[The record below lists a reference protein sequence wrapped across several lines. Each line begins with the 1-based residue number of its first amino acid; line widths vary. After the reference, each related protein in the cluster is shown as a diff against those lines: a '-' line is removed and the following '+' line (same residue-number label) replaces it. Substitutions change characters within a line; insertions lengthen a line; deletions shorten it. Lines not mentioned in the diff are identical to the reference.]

1 MKRPGGGCPDINKT
15 LHGKMGKI
23 ALEYKND
30 KVMKDS
36 FGMEIDNVIKK
47 VYEDVFD
54 MPWDAR
60 TAVDYSKGRLRTFE
74 NRLWRVKK
82 AIKQNKLS
90 SKFGSLF
97 YAPSSLIKSNPQLGT
112 LMDNLYNVNL
122 EYAGRQA
129 THDRQFKNIIDYM
142 RKQMLVDGYNS
153 SEIFP
158 NMSSKRRL
166 KKAIK
171 AADKFDKKIEDLSL
185 KVSMTNS
192 PADKMNLS
200 NALKAENK
208 FYIEGEG
215 KVFNDMVNTIERTIP
230 KLEQEAL
237 DQWRKDYKELEKKRI
252 PKSEFNKRKRKALN
266 ITLSKDIKSEPMR
279 NAVAEYVILMDDMYD
294 VLTKGIKAYGKSI
307 KASMKNK
314 YEPEVVDNI
323 VDKIITKITPD
334 KQKGYFPHYKR
345 VLNKDFLENLMPHM
359 QKVSDI
365 LASDFTNNKAAADD
379 AIKELNTF
387 VTGRAKGR
395 KKIELDNF
403 DANNE
408 YSRNFFTTVKRYV
421 DEIDRFNMISHAD
434 QYTRES
440 LLAAKELFKNGKPVN
455 NYARATVDM
464 MKDMNSRM
472 KGGYGFENE
481 TTEKMMK
488 TLLAL
493 EFTSKLGFNL
503 RSPFKNATQ
512 GLLNIVEFSPSEMM
526 KMGDFYERR
535 VDFKGRKLDSYVND
549 LMEESGFL
557 FADNS
562 PPELLQAQFSGK
574 DFTQKIKITENET
587 VELKKPSWFTPI
599 HNKVQKLA
607 GKSGYLMAKVE
618 NYNRK
623 TTFRLGFM
631 EMYDKLDN
639 STSFK
644 QGLRDKG
651 MTELEVDNRIKHI
664 SKNYALRKTSL
675 LHFDYTDLGKASW
688 LTHPAGRLIGQFQ
701 HYSVKFFEYNMNIA
715 REGKDDILAGELLGD
730 RAKKAYTMAMVYSI
744 APVIASIISGV
755 DFTNIVENDMIE
767 KMKKMA
773 TLFTGDEEDIKSA
786 FYGKGVATGLPFI
799 GAPVIS
805 DMLALGNILNFID
818 MDNETLNK
826 MIIGYEDYN
835 LASKDKKIYEIL
847 RTLNVQAG
855 RAYYRTLPLV
865 MDGKFGSA
873 LQYELGMYPTKTS
886 RELKK
891 KALDKTQEVAP
902 DIMNA
907 LDLLK
912 SHREKALDS
921 GPNVRQSNPTKPQ
934 VRNEN
939 YFDPDKG
946 YF

>member
-1 MKRPGGGCPDINKT
+1 MKRPGGGCNFNKT
-15 LHGKMGKI
+15 LRGDMNKV
-23 ALEYKND
+23 ALSYSRSKT
-30 KVMKDS
+30 MKKA
-36 FGMEIDNVIKK
+36 FGMEIDNVVKK

-60 TAVDYSKGRLRTFE
+60 SAVDYTKGRIRTFE
-74 NRLWRVKK
+74 NRLWRVKN
-82 AIKQNKLS
+82 AIKQDKLS

-97 YAPSSLIKSNPQLGT
+97 YAPSSLIKSNPQLGR
-112 LMDNLYNVNL
+112 LMDNLHNVNL
-122 EYAGRQA
+122 EYAGRRE
-129 THDRQFKNIIDYM
+129 THNRQFKNIIDHM
-142 RKQMLVDGYNS
+142 RKQMLIDGYNTN
-153 SEIFP
+153 EMFP
-158 NMSSKRRL
+158 NMSAKRRL
-166 KKAIK
+166 NKAVK
-171 AADKFDKKIEDLSL
+171 EADKFDKKIEDLSL
-185 KVSMTNS
+185 KVTMTNS
-192 PADKMNLS
+192 PADKKNLS
-200 NALKAENK
+200 NAIKAENK
-208 FYIEGEG
+208 FYTKGEG
-215 KVFNDMVNTIERTIP
+215 KVFNEIVNTIERKIP

-237 DQWRKDYKELEKKRI
+237 DKWRKEYKQLEKKRI
-252 PKSEFNKRKRKALN
+252 PKAEFNKRKRKALN
-266 ITLSKDIKSEPMR
+266 ITLAKEIKSEPMR
-279 NAVAEYVILMDDMYD
+279 NAVAEYIILMDDMYD
-294 VLTKGIKAYGKSI
+294 VLTKGINAYGKSI

-314 YEPEVVDNI
+314 YEPKVVDDI
-323 VDKIITKITPD
+323 VEKIITKITPD

-365 LASDFTNNKAAADD
+365 LAGDFQNNKAAADD

-387 VTGRAKGR
+387 VTGRTKARR
-395 KKIELDNF
+395 KIDVDEF
-403 DANNE
+403 DPATE

-440 LLAAKELFKNGKPVN
+440 LLEAKELFKSGKHMN
-455 NYARATVDM
+455 NFGRATVEM
-464 MKDMNSRM
+464 MKDMNARM

-488 TLLAL
+488 SLLAL

-512 GLLNIVEFSPSEMM
+512 GLLNIVEFSPSQMM

-535 VDFKGRKLDSYVND
+535 IDFKGRKLSSYVND

-557 FADNS
+557 YADDS
-562 PPELLQAQFSGK
+562 PPELLQSQFSGK
-574 DFTQKIKITENET
+574 NFTQKIKITENET
-587 VELKKPSWFTPI
+587 VELQKPSWFTPI
-599 HNKVQKLA
+599 HDKTQKLA

-623 TTFRLGFM
+623 TTFKLGFM
-631 EMYDKLDN
+631 EMYDKLNN
-639 STSFK
+639 STAYK
-644 QGLRDKG
+644 NELRDKN
-651 MTELEVDNRIKHI
+651 MSELEIDNKIKHI

-701 HYSVKFFEYNMNIA
+701 HYSVKFFEYNMDIA
-715 REGKDDILAGELLGD
+715 RNGKDDILAGEVLGD

-744 APVIASIISGV
+744 APVIASIIMGV

-818 MDNETLNK
+818 MDDDMLNK

-835 LASKDKKIYEIL
+835 LASKDKKVYEII

-855 RAYYRTLPLV
+855 RFGYRTLPLLRE
-865 MDGKFGSA
+865 GKIGSA
-873 LQYELGMYPTKTS
+873 LQYELGLYPTKTS
-886 RELKK
+886 RELQK
-891 KALDKTQEVAP
+891 KAAKKATEVAP
-902 DIMNA
+902 GVMNA
-907 LDLLK
+907 LDLLEAHQK
-912 SHREKALDS
+912 KALSPKTLEPADQ
-921 GPNVRQSNPTKPQ
+921 GPP
-934 VRNEN
+934 VRNES
-939 YFDPDKG
+939 YFNPDEG
-946 YF
+946 YFK

>member
-1 MKRPGGGCPDINKT
+1 MKRPGGGCNFNKT
-15 LHGKMGKI
+15 LRGDMNKV
-23 ALEYKND
+23 ALSYSRSKT
-30 KVMKDS
+30 MKKA
-36 FGMEIDNVIKK
+36 FGMEIDNVVKK

-60 TAVDYSKGRLRTFE
+60 SAVDYTKGRIRTFE
-74 NRLWRVKK
+74 NRLWRVKN
-82 AIKQNKLS
+82 AIKQDKLS

-97 YAPSSLIKSNPQLGT
+97 YAPSSLIKSNPQLGR
-112 LMDNLYNVNL
+112 LMDNLHNVNL
-122 EYAGRQA
+122 EYAGRRE
-129 THDRQFKNIIDYM
+129 THNRQFKNIIDHM
-142 RKQMLVDGYNS
+142 RKQMLIDGYNTN
-153 SEIFP
+153 EMFP
-158 NMSSKRRL
+158 NMSAKRRL
-166 KKAIK
+166 NKAVK
-171 AADKFDKKIEDLSL
+171 EADKFDKKIEDLSL
-185 KVSMTNS
+185 KVTMTNS
-192 PADKMNLS
+192 PADKKNLS
-200 NALKAENK
+200 NAIKAENK
-208 FYIEGEG
+208 FYTKGEG
-215 KVFNDMVNTIERTIP
+215 KVFNEIVNTIERKIP

-237 DQWRKDYKELEKKRI
+237 DKWRKEYKQLEKKRI
-252 PKSEFNKRKRKALN
+252 PKAEFNKRKRKALN
-266 ITLSKDIKSEPMR
+266 ITLAKEIKSEPMR
-279 NAVAEYVILMDDMYD
+279 NAVAEYIVLMDDMYD
-294 VLTKGIKAYGKSI
+294 VLTKGINAYGKSI

-314 YEPEVVDNI
+314 YEPKVVDDI
-323 VDKIITKITPD
+323 VEKIITKITPD

-365 LASDFTNNKAAADD
+365 LAGDFTNNKAAADD

-387 VTGRAKGR
+387 VTGRTKARR
-395 KKIELDNF
+395 KIDVDEF
-403 DANNE
+403 DPATE

-440 LLAAKELFKNGKPVN
+440 LLEAKELFKSGKHMN
-455 NYARATVDM
+455 NFGRATVEM
-464 MKDMNSRM
+464 MKDMNARM

-488 TLLAL
+488 SLLAL

-512 GLLNIVEFSPSEMM
+512 GLLNIVEFSPSQMM

-535 VDFKGRKLDSYVND
+535 IDFKGRKLSSYVND

-557 FADNS
+557 FADDS
-562 PPELLQAQFSGK
+562 PPELLQSQFSGK
-574 DFTQKIKITENET
+574 NFTQKIKITENET
-587 VELKKPSWFTPI
+587 VELQKPSWFTPI
-599 HNKVQKLA
+599 HDKTQKLA

-623 TTFRLGFM
+623 TTFKLGFM
-631 EMYDKLDN
+631 EMYDKLNN
-639 STSFK
+639 STAYK
-644 QGLRDKG
+644 NELRDKN
-651 MTELEVDNRIKHI
+651 MSELEIDNKIKHI

-701 HYSVKFFEYNMNIA
+701 HYSVKFFEYNMDIA
-715 REGKDDILAGELLGD
+715 RNGKDDILAGELLGD

-744 APVIASIISGV
+744 APVIASIIMGV

-818 MDNETLNK
+818 MDDDMLNK

-835 LASKDKKIYEIL
+835 LASKDKKVYEII

-855 RAYYRTLPLV
+855 RFGYRTLPLLRE
-865 MDGKFGSA
+865 GKIGSA
-873 LQYELGMYPTKTS
+873 LQYELGLYPTKTS
-886 RELKK
+886 RELQK
-891 KALDKTQEVAP
+891 KAAKKATEVAP
-902 DIMNA
+902 GVMNA
-907 LDLLK
+907 LDLLEAHQK
-912 SHREKALDS
+912 KALSPKTLEPADQ
-921 GPNVRQSNPTKPQ
+921 GPP
-934 VRNEN
+934 VRNES
-939 YFDPDKG
+939 YFNPDEG
-946 YF
+946 YFK

>member
-1 MKRPGGGCPDINKT
+1 MKRPGGGCNFNKT
-15 LHGKMGKI
+15 LRGDMNKV
-23 ALEYKND
+23 ALSYSRSKT
-30 KVMKDS
+30 MKKA
-36 FGMEIDNVIKK
+36 FGMEIDNVVKK

-60 TAVDYSKGRLRTFE
+60 SAVDYTKGRIRTFE
-74 NRLWRVKK
+74 NRLWRVKN
-82 AIKQNKLS
+82 AIKQDKLS

-97 YAPSSLIKSNPQLGT
+97 YAPSSLIKSNPQLGR
-112 LMDNLYNVNL
+112 LMDNLHNVNL
-122 EYAGRQA
+122 EYAGRRE
-129 THDRQFKNIIDYM
+129 THNRQFKNIIDHM
-142 RKQMLVDGYNS
+142 RKQMLIDGYNTN
-153 SEIFP
+153 EMFP
-158 NMSSKRRL
+158 NMSAKRRL
-166 KKAIK
+166 NKAVK
-171 AADKFDKKIEDLSL
+171 EADKFDKKIEDLSL
-185 KVSMTNS
+185 KVTMTNS
-192 PADKMNLS
+192 PADKKNLS
-200 NALKAENK
+200 NAIKAENK
-208 FYIEGEG
+208 FYTKGEG
-215 KVFNDMVNTIERTIP
+215 KVFNEIVNTIERKIP

-237 DQWRKDYKELEKKRI
+237 DKWRKEYKQLEKKRI
-252 PKSEFNKRKRKALN
+252 PKAEFNKRKRKALN
-266 ITLSKDIKSEPMR
+266 ITLAKEIKSEPMR
-279 NAVAEYVILMDDMYD
+279 NAVAEYIVLMDDMYD
-294 VLTKGIKAYGKSI
+294 VLTKGINAYGKSI

-314 YEPEVVDNI
+314 YEPKVVDDI
-323 VDKIITKITPD
+323 VEKIITKITPD

-365 LASDFTNNKAAADD
+365 LAGDFTNNKAAADD

-387 VTGRAKGR
+387 VTGRTKARR
-395 KKIELDNF
+395 KIDVDEF
-403 DANNE
+403 DPATE

-440 LLAAKELFKNGKPVN
+440 LLEAKELFKSGKHMN
-455 NYARATVDM
+455 NFGRATVEM
-464 MKDMNSRM
+464 MKDMNARM

-488 TLLAL
+488 SLLAL

-512 GLLNIVEFSPSEMM
+512 GLLNIVEFSPSQMM

-535 VDFKGRKLDSYVND
+535 IDFKGRKLSSYVND
-549 LMEESGFL
+549 LMEESGFF
-557 FADNS
+557 FADDS
-562 PPELLQAQFSGK
+562 PPELLQSQFSGK
-574 DFTQKIKITENET
+574 NFTQKIKITENET
-587 VELKKPSWFTPI
+587 VELQKPSWFTPI
-599 HNKVQKLA
+599 HDKTQKLA

-623 TTFRLGFM
+623 TTFKLGFM
-631 EMYDKLDN
+631 EMYDKLNN
-639 STSFK
+639 STAYK
-644 QGLRDKG
+644 NELRDKN
-651 MTELEVDNRIKHI
+651 MSELEIDNKIKHI

-701 HYSVKFFEYNMNIA
+701 HYSVKFFEYNMDIA
-715 REGKDDILAGELLGD
+715 RNGKDDILAGEVLGD

-744 APVIASIISGV
+744 APVIASIIMGV

-818 MDNETLNK
+818 MDDDMLNK

-835 LASKDKKIYEIL
+835 LASKDKKVYEII

-855 RAYYRTLPLV
+855 RFGYRTLPLLRE
-865 MDGKFGSA
+865 GKIGSA
-873 LQYELGMYPTKTS
+873 LQYELGLYPTKTS
-886 RELKK
+886 RELQK
-891 KALDKTQEVAP
+891 KAAKKATEVAP
-902 DIMNA
+902 GVMNA
-907 LDLLK
+907 LDLLEAHQK
-912 SHREKALDS
+912 KALSPKTLEPADQ
-921 GPNVRQSNPTKPQ
+921 GPP
-934 VRNEN
+934 VRNES
-939 YFDPDKG
+939 YFNPDEG
-946 YF
+946 YFK

>member
-1 MKRPGGGCPDINKT
+1 MKRPGGGCNFKKT
-15 LHGKMGKI
+15 LRGDMNKV
-23 ALEYKND
+23 ALSYTKNET
-30 KVMKDS
+30 MKKA
-36 FGMEIDNVIKK
+36 FGMEIDNVVKK
-47 VYEDVFD
+47 VFEDVFD

-60 TAVDYSKGRLRTFE
+60 SAVDYTKGRIRTFE
-74 NRLWRVKK
+74 NRLWRVEN
-82 AIKQNKLS
+82 AIKQDKLS

-97 YAPSSLIKSNPQLGT
+97 YAPSSLIKSNPQLGR
-112 LMDNLYNVNL
+112 LMDNLHNVNL
-122 EYAGRQA
+122 EYAGRRE
-129 THDRQFKNIIDYM
+129 THNRQFKNIIDHM
-142 RKQMLVDGYNS
+142 RKQMLIDGYNTN
-153 SEIFP
+153 EMFP
-158 NMSSKRRL
+158 NMSAKRRL
-166 KKAIK
+166 NKAVK
-171 AADKFDKKIEDLSL
+171 EADKFDKKIEDLSL
-185 KVSMTNS
+185 KVTMTNS
-192 PADKMNLS
+192 PADKKNLS
-200 NALKAENK
+200 NAIKAENK
-208 FYIEGEG
+208 FYTKGEG
-215 KVFNDMVNTIERTIP
+215 KVFNEIVNTIERKIP

-237 DQWRKDYKELEKKRI
+237 DQWRIEYKKLEKKRI
-252 PKSEFNKRKRKALN
+252 PKAEFNKRKRKALN
-266 ITLSKDIKSEPMR
+266 ITLAKEIKSEPMR
-279 NAVAEYVILMDDMYD
+279 NAVAEYIILMDDMYD
-294 VLTKGIKAYGKSI
+294 VLTKGITAYGKSI

-314 YEPEVVDNI
+314 YEPKVVDDI
-323 VDKIITKITPD
+323 VEKIITKITPD

-365 LASDFTNNKAAADD
+365 LAGDFQNNKAAADD

-387 VTGRAKGR
+387 VTGRTKARR
-395 KKIELDNF
+395 KIDVDEF
-403 DANNE
+403 DPATE

-440 LLAAKELFKNGKPVN
+440 LLEAKELFKSGKHMN
-455 NYARATVDM
+455 NFGRATVEM
-464 MKDMNSRM
+464 MKDMNARM

-488 TLLAL
+488 SLLAL

-512 GLLNIVEFSPSEMM
+512 GLLNIVEFSPSQMM

-535 VDFKGRKLDSYVND
+535 IDFKGRKLSSYVND

-557 FADNS
+557 FADDS
-562 PPELLQAQFSGK
+562 PPELLQSQFSGK
-574 DFTQKIKITENET
+574 NFTQKIKITENET
-587 VELKKPSWFTPI
+587 VELQKPSWFTPI
-599 HNKVQKLA
+599 HDKTQKLA

-623 TTFRLGFM
+623 TTFKLGFM
-631 EMYDKLDN
+631 EMYDKLNN
-639 STSFK
+639 STAYK
-644 QGLRDKG
+644 NELRDKN
-651 MTELEVDNRIKHI
+651 MSELEIDNKIKHI

-701 HYSVKFFEYNMNIA
+701 HYSVKFFEYNMDIA
-715 REGKDDILAGELLGD
+715 RNGKDDILAGEVLGD

-744 APVIASIISGV
+744 APVIASIITGV

-805 DMLALGNILNFID
+805 DMLAIGNILNFID
-818 MDNETLNK
+818 MDDDMLNK

-835 LASKDKKIYEIL
+835 LASKDKKVYEII

-855 RAYYRTLPLV
+855 RAGYRTLPLLRE
-865 MDGKFGSA
+865 GKFGSA
-873 LQYELGMYPTKTS
+873 LQYELGLYPTKTS
-886 RELKK
+886 RELQK
-891 KALDKTQEVAP
+891 KAAKKATEVAP
-902 DIMNA
+902 GVMNA

-912 SHREKALDS
+912 AHQKKALSPKTLEPADQ
-921 GPNVRQSNPTKPQ
+921 GPP
-934 VRNEN
+934 VRNDS
-939 YFDPDKG
+939 YFNPDEG
-946 YF
+946 YFK